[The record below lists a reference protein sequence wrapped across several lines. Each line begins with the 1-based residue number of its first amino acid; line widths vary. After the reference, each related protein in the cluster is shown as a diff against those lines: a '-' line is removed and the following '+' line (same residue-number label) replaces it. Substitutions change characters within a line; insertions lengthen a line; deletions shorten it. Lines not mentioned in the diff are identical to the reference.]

1 MTHSIEFN
9 EWEEIK
15 KCMHLLNEDKR
26 IEANSRIIQSM
37 EYVSKNGT
45 QYGEIWSSI
54 IEAAGFYPYLEKY
67 KDKFYNNDTSSM
79 ITKEFFASE
88 NIEGIY
94 FHEEQKKLVKKIE
107 SGKNVIVSAPT
118 SFGKSLLIEEVVA
131 SKKYKNI
138 IIIQPT
144 LALLDETRKKLTH
157 YADYYKVIVHTSQ
170 EPNKEN
176 GNIFLFTAER
186 VLEYQKFPVI
196 DFFILD
202 EFYKLSKK
210 RDDERADLLNNAFH
224 NIIKKYNCK
233 FMLLGPNI
241 DDISHGFAYKY
252 NAEFFKTRYSLVL
265 NEEINIYQQY
275 QGKFGDRKEKQ
286 NYKQLILFELLR
298 SLRGQP
304 TLIYC
309 SSPERVRKLSKAYLN
324 FLKSKGEI
332 KSTNKIPLVEWID
345 KNVNKNWSLSELLE
359 YSVGI
364 HEGALP
370 KHITSSIINYFAE
383 GSVDCLFCTTT
394 IIEGVNTC
402 AQNIIYFDKT
412 KGRKVPIDYFDYCN
426 IKGRAG
432 RMMVHFIGK
441 IYNFNEPPK
450 AEKTIVDIPFYEQE
464 NVSDEILINL
474 DEEEMKYPE
483 REQNQYILN
492 LSPKIKNLFKQNGV
506 SVRGQENI
514 LKELMKEENYKKIY
528 WTGKPSY
535 EQLYFILD
543 LAWNNLLKDGE
554 TTRPMTLKKLIKL
567 TFDYGN
573 GSSIREMIASDYQY
587 QIQNKRLNVEEKKEI
602 LDAAIQS
609 TFQIV
614 RHWFQY
620 KVPKWIGVVNSIQ
633 EYICEGVEKKPG
645 NYSYYAKLIE
655 NEGIPENIALLLEY
669 NIPASTIKKIMN
681 LIPENLKDQDLIKYI
696 CDNKVYENY
705 KLLEYEKIIV
715 KNNLLI
721 RN

>member
-1 MTHSIEFN
+1 M
-9 EWEEIK
+9 
-15 KCMHLLNEDKR
+15 
-26 IEANSRIIQSM
+26 
-37 EYVSKNGT
+37 
-45 QYGEIWSSI
+45 
-54 IEAAGFYPYLEKY
+54 
-67 KDKFYNNDTSSM
+67 
-79 ITKEFFASE
+79 
-88 NIEGIY
+88 
-94 FHEEQKKLVKKIE
+94 
-107 SGKNVIVSAPT
+107 
-118 SFGKSLLIEEVVA
+118 
-131 SKKYKNI
+131 
-138 IIIQPT
+138 
-144 LALLDETRKKLTH
+144 
-157 YADYYKVIVHTSQ
+157 
-170 EPNKEN
+170 
-176 GNIFLFTAER
+176 
-186 VLEYQKFPVI
+186 
-196 DFFILD
+196 
-202 EFYKLSKK
+202 
-210 RDDERADLLNNAFH
+210 
-224 NIIKKYNCK
+224 
-233 FMLLGPNI
+233 
-241 DDISHGFAYKY
+241 
-252 NAEFFKTRYSLVL
+252 
-265 NEEINIYQQY
+265 
-275 QGKFGDRKEKQ
+275 
-286 NYKQLILFELLR
+286 
-298 SLRGQP
+298 
-304 TLIYC
+304 
-309 SSPERVRKLSKAYLN
+309 N

>member
-37 EYVSKNGT
+37 EYISKNGT

-176 GNIFLFTAER
+176 GNIFLLTAER

-275 QGKFGDRKEKQ
+275 QGKFGDRK
-286 NYKQLILFELLR
+286 
-298 SLRGQP
+298 
-304 TLIYC
+304 
-309 SSPERVRKLSKAYLN
+309 
-324 FLKSKGEI
+324 
-332 KSTNKIPLVEWID
+332 
-345 KNVNKNWSLSELLE
+345 
-359 YSVGI
+359 
-364 HEGALP
+364 LP
-370 KHITSSIINYFAE
+370 VYF
-383 GSVDCLFCTTT
+383 
-394 IIEGVNTC
+394 
-402 AQNIIYFDKT
+402 K
-412 KGRKVPIDYFDYCN
+412 
-426 IKGRAG
+426 
-432 RMMVHFIGK
+432 
-441 IYNFNEPPK
+441 
-450 AEKTIVDIPFYEQE
+450 
-464 NVSDEILINL
+464 
-474 DEEEMKYPE
+474 
-483 REQNQYILN
+483 
-492 LSPKIKNLFKQNGV
+492 
-506 SVRGQENI
+506 
-514 LKELMKEENYKKIY
+514 
-528 WTGKPSY
+528 
-535 EQLYFILD
+535 
-543 LAWNNLLKDGE
+543 
-554 TTRPMTLKKLIKL
+554 
-567 TFDYGN
+567 
-573 GSSIREMIASDYQY
+573 
-587 QIQNKRLNVEEKKEI
+587 
-602 LDAAIQS
+602 
-609 TFQIV
+609 
-614 RHWFQY
+614 
-620 KVPKWIGVVNSIQ
+620 
-633 EYICEGVEKKPG
+633 
-645 NYSYYAKLIE
+645 
-655 NEGIPENIALLLEY
+655 
-669 NIPASTIKKIMN
+669 
-681 LIPENLKDQDLIKYI
+681 
-696 CDNKVYENY
+696 
-705 KLLEYEKIIV
+705 
-715 KNNLLI
+715 
-721 RN
+721 

>member
-1 MTHSIEFN
+1 M
-9 EWEEIK
+9 
-15 KCMHLLNEDKR
+15 
-26 IEANSRIIQSM
+26 
-37 EYVSKNGT
+37 
-45 QYGEIWSSI
+45 
-54 IEAAGFYPYLEKY
+54 
-67 KDKFYNNDTSSM
+67 
-79 ITKEFFASE
+79 
-88 NIEGIY
+88 
-94 FHEEQKKLVKKIE
+94 
-107 SGKNVIVSAPT
+107 
-118 SFGKSLLIEEVVA
+118 
-131 SKKYKNI
+131 
-138 IIIQPT
+138 
-144 LALLDETRKKLTH
+144 
-157 YADYYKVIVHTSQ
+157 
-170 EPNKEN
+170 
-176 GNIFLFTAER
+176 
-186 VLEYQKFPVI
+186 
-196 DFFILD
+196 
-202 EFYKLSKK
+202 
-210 RDDERADLLNNAFH
+210 
-224 NIIKKYNCK
+224 
-233 FMLLGPNI
+233 
-241 DDISHGFAYKY
+241 
-252 NAEFFKTRYSLVL
+252 
-265 NEEINIYQQY
+265 
-275 QGKFGDRKEKQ
+275 
-286 NYKQLILFELLR
+286 
-298 SLRGQP
+298 
-304 TLIYC
+304 
-309 SSPERVRKLSKAYLN
+309 
-324 FLKSKGEI
+324 
-332 KSTNKIPLVEWID
+332 
-345 KNVNKNWSLSELLE
+345 LE

>member
-1 MTHSIEFN
+1 
-9 EWEEIK
+9 
-15 KCMHLLNEDKR
+15 
-26 IEANSRIIQSM
+26 
-37 EYVSKNGT
+37 
-45 QYGEIWSSI
+45 
-54 IEAAGFYPYLEKY
+54 
-67 KDKFYNNDTSSM
+67 
-79 ITKEFFASE
+79 
-88 NIEGIY
+88 
-94 FHEEQKKLVKKIE
+94 
-107 SGKNVIVSAPT
+107 
-118 SFGKSLLIEEVVA
+118 
-131 SKKYKNI
+131 
-138 IIIQPT
+138 
-144 LALLDETRKKLTH
+144 
-157 YADYYKVIVHTSQ
+157 
-170 EPNKEN
+170 
-176 GNIFLFTAER
+176 
-186 VLEYQKFPVI
+186 
-196 DFFILD
+196 
-202 EFYKLSKK
+202 
-210 RDDERADLLNNAFH
+210 
-224 NIIKKYNCK
+224 
-233 FMLLGPNI
+233 
-241 DDISHGFAYKY
+241 
-252 NAEFFKTRYSLVL
+252 
-265 NEEINIYQQY
+265 
-275 QGKFGDRKEKQ
+275 
-286 NYKQLILFELLR
+286 
-298 SLRGQP
+298 
-304 TLIYC
+304 
-309 SSPERVRKLSKAYLN
+309 
-324 FLKSKGEI
+324 
-332 KSTNKIPLVEWID
+332 
-345 KNVNKNWSLSELLE
+345 
-359 YSVGI
+359 
-364 HEGALP
+364 
-370 KHITSSIINYFAE
+370 
-383 GSVDCLFCTTT
+383 
-394 IIEGVNTC
+394 
-402 AQNIIYFDKT
+402 
-412 KGRKVPIDYFDYCN
+412 
-426 IKGRAG
+426 
-432 RMMVHFIGK
+432 MVHFIGK